1 MNRYKV
7 RTDLAMENTEKYERN
22 HVEIPGVKVHKRYNK
37 IKDLRTTIVRI
48 ETEHGARLMEK
59 PIGTYITMEAPSLA
73 VPDEDYH
80 REISE
85 ELARH
90 LRRLLPDPV
99 DSVLVVGLGN
109 QEVTPDALGPAVVGN
124 LHITRHLVKEYGR
137 ECPGAG
143 PAPMVSSLAPG
154 VMAQTGMETLEIL
167 QGVAEKVKPD
177 LLIVIDALAAR
188 STRRMGCTIQL
199 TDTGINPGSGVGNHR
214 QGITRE
220 TMCGVPVIG
229 IGIPTVVDAGTI
241 VHDAVANLLEA
252 LEESEIDEFLSEI
265 INPSLRS
272 MFVTPK
278 DIDETVKRLSFT
290 LSEGINLA
298 LSG

>member
-1 MNRYKV
+1 
-7 RTDLAMENTEKYERN
+7 
-22 HVEIPGVKVHKRYNK
+22 
-37 IKDLRTTIVRI
+37 
-48 ETEHGARLMEK
+48 
-59 PIGTYITMEAPSLA
+59 
-73 VPDEDYH
+73 
-80 REISE
+80 
-85 ELARH
+85 
-90 LRRLLPDPV
+90 
-99 DSVLVVGLGN
+99 
-109 QEVTPDALGPAVVGN
+109 
-124 LHITRHLVKEYGR
+124 
-137 ECPGAG
+137 
-143 PAPMVSSLAPG
+143 MVSSLAPG

-220 TMCGVPVIG
+220 TMSGVPVIG